1 MPGTIP
7 DLLPRETVL
16 RIRDT
21 CLCLAA
27 QRAARRLARRF
38 DAALRPFGL
47 TNGQFSLMVALNQPE
62 PPPMGRLAPFLAM
75 DPSTL
80 TAAVKPLARRGL
92 LTVEPDPDD
101 RRSRRLRI
109 TAEGVAIMRQAAEAW
124 RAEHAALEADL
135 PAGLPDVLRR
145 SLDALAGGAGLETM
159 PPSRTDAGHGAE
171 GEPSAA
177 ASSTAPRSRSRRA
190 GAARDGGRRGLHA
203 GDR

>member
-1 MPGTIP
+1 MNDAIS
-7 DLLPRETVL
+7 DILPRETVL
-16 RIRDT
+16 HIRDT

-38 DAALRPFGL
+38 DAALKPFGL

-62 PPPMGRLAPFLAM
+62 PPPIGRLAPFLGM

-109 TAEGVAIMRQAAEAW
+109 MREGVALMREAVEVW
-124 RAEHAALEADL
+124 RAEHAALESDMDEDL
-135 PAGLPDVLRR
+135 PDTLRQG
-145 SLDALAGGAGLETM
+145 LAGIK
-159 PPSRTDAGHGAE
+159 
-171 GEPSAA
+171 
-177 ASSTAPRSRSRRA
+177 
-190 GAARDGGRRGLHA
+190 
-203 GDR
+203 

>member
-1 MPGTIP
+1 MNETTP

-16 RIRDT
+16 HIRDT

-62 PPPMGRLAPFLAM
+62 PPPMGCLAPFLGM

-92 LTVEPDPDD
+92 LQVEPDPAD
-101 RRSRRLRI
+101 RRARRLRI
-109 TAEGVAIMRQAAEAW
+109 TPEGVALMRQAVAVW
-124 RAEHAALEADL
+124 RAEHAALESGL
-135 PAGLPDVLRR
+135 PEGTAGELRAGLARL
-145 SLDALAGGAGLETM
+145 
-159 PPSRTDAGHGAE
+159 
-171 GEPSAA
+171 AA
-177 ASSTAPRSRSRRA
+177 APASE
-190 GAARDGGRRGLHA
+190 GGIGT
-203 GDR
+203 

>member
-1 MPGTIP
+1 MTDTTP
-7 DLLPRETVL
+7 DLLPRETVHH
-16 RIRDT
+16 IRDT

-62 PPPMGRLAPFLAM
+62 PPPIGRLAPFLGM

-101 RRSRRLRI
+101 RRSRRVRI
-109 TAEGVAIMRQAAEAW
+109 TPEGVALMRQAVEVW
-124 RAEHAALEADL
+124 RAEHAALEAGTSETEMEDL
-135 PAGLPDVLRR
+135 
-145 SLDALAGGAGLETM
+145 
-159 PPSRTDAGHGAE
+159 
-171 GEPSAA
+171 
-177 ASSTAPRSRSRRA
+177 
-190 GAARDGGRRGLHA
+190 RRGLA
-203 GDR
+203 GIG